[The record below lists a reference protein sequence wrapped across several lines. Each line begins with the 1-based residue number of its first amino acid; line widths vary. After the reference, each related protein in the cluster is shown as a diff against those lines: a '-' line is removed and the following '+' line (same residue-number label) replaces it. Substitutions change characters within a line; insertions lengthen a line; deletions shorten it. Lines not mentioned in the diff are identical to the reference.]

1 MRRLIGVF
9 FACVMAAAPLLGVVR
24 TSAAGSNPV
33 KPSRK
38 KTSSK
43 RAATSQRTRSA
54 KRKQAKP
61 SPWRT
66 PDFGDPTAGDWIDF
80 EDLAV
85 RRAAVEALGNF
96 NGSVVVTDAATG
108 RILTIVNQKLAFDG
122 GYQPCS
128 TIKIVT
134 ALAALNEKLITP
146 ENQFR
151 LSRRLRLDLTDAM
164 AHSNNYYF
172 SVLGQR
178 LGFDRV
184 THYARLLGIGE
195 KACLN
200 VPSEKPGALPAAP
213 PKNGGVGMMTSF
225 GEGIRMTPLE
235 LAAIVGAIANGGKLM
250 HLQYPRMLMGRIQ
263 MEPRIKRLLD
273 FAPVLE
279 SLKEGMRG
287 ALLYGTARR
296 AAAQTSEPL
305 FGKTGTCTDYERG
318 AHMGW
323 FAAFNDAASRPLAVV
338 VMLTGAGAV
347 NGPVASGIAGAFFR
361 NLAATGYL
369 ADMAHRTLERESWL
383 SNTN

>member
-1 MRRLIGVF
+1 MRRWVIGF
-9 FACVMAAAPLLGVVR
+9 FACLMAVAPLWGIAQA
-24 TSAAGSNPV
+24 SSAGSNAS
-33 KPSRK
+33 KSSRK

-43 RAATSQRTRSA
+43 RTSASKRTRTA
-54 KRKQAKP
+54 RRTKANL
-61 SPWRT
+61 SPWKT

-96 NGSVVVTDAATG
+96 NGSMVVTDAATG

-134 ALAALNEKLITP
+134 AVAALNEKLITP
-146 ENQFR
+146 DNQFR
-151 LSRRLRLDLTDAM
+151 LSRKLRLDLADAI

-178 LGFDRV
+178 LGFERV
-184 THYARLLGIGE
+184 TRYARLLGVGE

-235 LAAIVGAIANGGKLM
+235 LAAMVGAIANGGKLM
-250 HLQYPRMLMGRIQ
+250 HLQYPRMVMGRIQ

-279 SLKEGMRG
+279 TLKEGMRG

-369 ADMAHRTLERESWL
+369 AQMGQRALESEGWL